1 MTMDAR
7 FRPVVIAGGGIAGL
21 TAALAFAQR
30 GFAVEVY
37 EQAARIET
45 VGAGIQLS
53 PNATHILASLG
64 VLERLLPMAVQPEA
78 VVLKDAA
85 SLKERARVPL
95 GAFAEQRWQ
104 SPYLTAHRAD
114 VQAALVARMAETTG
128 IRLLTGARLT
138 RIGIDT
144 DSVVGTF
151 ERDGTL
157 CEPVGS
163 LMIGA
168 DGVWSK
174 VRELPGLAGKS
185 RFTGELAWRV
195 TVAADSAAG
204 KTFAS
209 IGAAG
214 CVTAFLHSGFHLI
227 AYPVSAGAA
236 INLVAFT
243 KGERIAESWSGH
255 TDPIILTKALRGAA
269 PALTRLITEAGA
281 WLAWPLHAVDQK
293 PAWTLPQGVALIGD
307 AAHAM
312 TPFAAQGAGMA
323 IEDAATLAACLAE
336 TPANVTHALRNWEQQ
351 RKPRVAKVARRGAL
365 NHLAWHAVG
374 PVALARN
381 LVLALRPSQRLAAD
395 LDWLYGWR
403 VPSTGAEPL
412 A

>member
-1 MTMDAR
+1 MTTDAR
-7 FRPVVIAGGGIAGL
+7 SRPVVIAGGGIAGL
-21 TAALAFAQR
+21 TAALAFAQS
-30 GFAVEVY
+30 GFMVEVY
-37 EQAARIET
+37 EQAARLET

-53 PNATHILASLG
+53 PNATRILANLG
-64 VLERLLPMAVQPEA
+64 VLEQLLPMAVRPEA

-104 SPYLTAHRAD
+104 APYLTAHRAD
-114 VQAALVARMAETTG
+114 VQAALVAQVTETAG
-128 IRLLTGARLT
+128 VRLVTGAPLKD
-138 RIGIDT
+138 IGIDRARAVAT
-144 DSVVGTF
+144 IEHNGAEIQPT
-151 ERDGTL
+151 
-157 CEPVGS
+157 GS
-163 LMIGA
+163 LLIGA

-195 TVAADSAAG
+195 TVAADSTAG
-204 KTFAS
+204 RTFAS
-209 IGAAG
+209 IGVAG

-243 KGERIAESWSGH
+243 KGERIAEGWSGH
-255 TDPIILTKALRGAA
+255 ADPTILTKAIRGAA
-269 PALTRLITEAGA
+269 PALTRLIAEAGT

-293 PAWTLPQGVALIGD
+293 RAWTLPQGIALIGD

-336 TPANVTHALRNWEQQ
+336 TPANIPHALTNWEQQ

-365 NHLAWHAVG
+365 NHLAWHASG

-381 LVLALRPSQRLAAD
+381 LVLKLRPSQRLAAD

-403 VPSTGAEPL
+403 MSNTGSTHQA
-412 A
+412 

>member
-1 MTMDAR
+1 MTMDTR
-7 FRPVVIAGGGIAGL
+7 SRPVVIAGGGIAGL

-30 GFAVEVY
+30 GFAVEIY
-37 EQAARIET
+37 EQAPRLET

-53 PNATHILASLG
+53 PNATRILASLD
-64 VLERLLPMAVQPEA
+64 VLERLLPMAVRPEA
-78 VVLKDAA
+78 VALKDAA

-104 SPYLTAHRAD
+104 APYLTAHRAD
-114 VQAALVARMAETTG
+114 VQAALVARVAETAG
-128 IRLLTGARLT
+128 IRLITGATLT
-138 RIGIDT
+138 DIGT
-144 DSVVGTF
+144 SPENLVGTF
-151 ERDGTL
+151 DQEGT
-157 CEPVGS
+157 EVRPIGS
-163 LMIGA
+163 LLIGA

-185 RFTGELAWRV
+185 RFTGELAWRI
-195 TVAADSAAG
+195 TIAADSTAG
-204 KTFAS
+204 RTFAS
-209 IGAAG
+209 VGAAG

-243 KGERIAESWSGH
+243 KGERIAEGWSGH
-255 TDPIILTKALRGAA
+255 ADPAILTGALKGAA
-269 PALTRLITEAGA
+269 PALERLIAEAGT

-293 PAWTLPQGVALIGD
+293 QSWTLPQGVALIGD

-323 IEDAATLAACLAE
+323 IEDAATLAACIAE
-336 TPANVTHALRNWEQQ
+336 SPASIAHALATWEQQ

-365 NHLAWHAVG
+365 NHLAWHATG

-381 LVLALRPSQRLAAD
+381 LVLALRPQHRLASD
-395 LDWLYGWR
+395 LDWLYGWHM
-403 VPSTGAEPL
+403 PDTGA
-412 A
+412 ARKA

>member
-1 MTMDAR
+1 MITDTR
-7 FRPVVIAGGGIAGL
+7 SLPVVIAGGGIAGL

-37 EQAARIET
+37 EQAAQIET

-53 PNATHILASLG
+53 PNATRILASLG
-64 VLERLLPMAVQPEA
+64 VLERLLPTTVRPEG
-78 VVLKDAA
+78 VVLKDAS
-85 SLKERARVPL
+85 SLQERARVPL

-114 VQAALVARMAETTG
+114 VQAALVEQVAETAG
-128 IRLLTGARLT
+128 VRLVTGARLKD
-138 RIGIDT
+138 IGIAKGR
-144 DSVVGTF
+144 VAGTF
-151 ERDGTL
+151 EHHGVPL
-157 CEPVGS
+157 KPAGS
-163 LMIGA
+163 LVIGA

-174 VRELPGLAGKS
+174 VRELPGLAGRS

-195 TVAADSAAG
+195 TIAADSAAG

-255 TDPIILTKALRGAA
+255 ADPIILTQALEGAA
-269 PALTRLITEAGA
+269 PALRKLAAEAGT

-293 PAWTLPQGVALIGD
+293 PAWTLPQGAALIGD

-323 IEDAATLAACLAE
+323 IEDAATLAACV
-336 TPANVTHALRNWEQQ
+336 ANLPTNVPHALASWEQQ
-351 RKPRVAKVARRGAL
+351 RKPRVAKVARRGKL
-365 NHLAWHAVG
+365 NHLAWHAAG

-381 LVLALRPSQRLAAD
+381 LVLALRPSQHLAAD

-403 VPSTGAEPL
+403 VPTTDAE

>member
-1 MTMDAR
+1 MTTDAR
-7 FRPVVIAGGGIAGL
+7 SRPVVIAGGGIAGL

-37 EQAARIET
+37 EQAARLET

-53 PNATHILASLG
+53 PNATHILANLG
-64 VLERLLPMAVQPEA
+64 VLERLLRVAVRPKA
-78 VVLKDAA
+78 VVLEDAA

-104 SPYLTAHRAD
+104 APYLTAHRAD
-114 VQAALVARMAETTG
+114 VQAALVAQVTETAG
-128 IRLLTGARLT
+128 IRLVTGARLKE
-138 RIGIDT
+138 IGIDNG
-144 DSVVGTF
+144 VVATI
-151 ERDGTL
+151 ERDGAKIQ
-157 CEPVGS
+157 PVAS
-163 LMIGA
+163 LLIGA

-195 TVAADSAAG
+195 TVAADSRAG
-204 KTFAS
+204 RTFAS
-209 IGAAG
+209 IGSAG

-227 AYPVSAGAA
+227 AYPVSAGTA

-243 KGERIAESWSGH
+243 KGERIAEGWSGH
-255 TDPIILTKALRGAA
+255 ADPAILAKAIEGAA
-269 PALTRLITEAGA
+269 PALARLIAEAGA

-336 TPANVTHALRNWEQQ
+336 TPANVPYALTNWEQQ

-365 NHLAWHAVG
+365 NHLAWHASG

-381 LVLALRPSQRLAAD
+381 LVLKLRPSRRLAAD

-403 VPSTGAEPL
+403 VPNAGPTHQA
-412 A
+412 